1 MRQFR
6 RWPSAG
12 TKLATSCEEELTSD
26 TYNSMGANQELQQ
39 IRASDTTYKLH
50 ARKCRDPGANR
61 GPSDLRP
68 DAFPTELSRLMPLDG
83 RMGPMSDRGASMLH
97 KGLQIEGEGFGE
109 LRFVM

>member
-50 ARKCRDPGANR
+50 AENAGTR
-61 GPSDLRP
+61 GRTGD
-68 DAFPTELSRLMPLDG
+68 
-83 RMGPMSDRGASMLH
+83 
-97 KGLQIEGEGFGE
+97 LQIFG
-109 LRFVM
+109 LTLSQLSYRG